1 MNKVNDLFS
10 NIKQTDI
17 DLPSNHKFGY
27 FFTFVFLI
35 ASIYFYLKHLNFFF
49 YIFFTASIIFF
60 VITLIATDILKPLN
74 KLWMGFG
81 LILGKAISPI
91 VMGVIFFIIFTP
103 IGVLMRVFGRD
114 ELHINFKYKDTYWI
128 KRNQNIQS
136 NSFRNQF

>member
-1 MNKVNDLFS
+1 MFS
-10 NIKQTDI
+10 KIKDI

-35 ASIYFYLKHLNFFF
+35 ASIYFYIRHVNLFF
-49 YIFFTASIIFF
+49 YIFFTTSIIFF
-60 VITLIATDILKPLN
+60 FITLIAADILKPLN
-74 KLWMGFG
+74 KLWMIFG
-81 LILGKAISPI
+81 LILGKIISPI

-103 IGVLMRVFGRD
+103 IGVIMRLFGRD
-114 ELHINFKYKDTYWI
+114 ELRLSLKYKDTYWI